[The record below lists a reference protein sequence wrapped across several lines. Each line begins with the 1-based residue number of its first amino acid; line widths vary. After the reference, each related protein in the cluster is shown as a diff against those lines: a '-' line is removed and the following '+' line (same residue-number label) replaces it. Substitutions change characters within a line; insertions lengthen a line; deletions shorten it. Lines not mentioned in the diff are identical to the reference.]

1 MNIFNLKLSS
11 TKGES
16 MKAILT
22 IAVLILS
29 QASFA
34 ANEHA
39 ELSTFDLDPA
49 RFEKEVGAAKV
60 VIDEV
65 NGVAQLLIRYKTV
78 LRPVTH
84 DETITL
90 PILSKESG
98 ACGVT
103 VYTAQMPSRAVGAPI
118 ETMIISDYRSI
129 VCRIKIANDQMTQVE
144 LGNVIKGE
152 TAELQNVSVFSG
164 EALESKE
171 IL

>member
-1 MNIFNLKLSS
+1 
-11 TKGES
+11 

-29 QASFA
+29 QTSFA
-34 ANEHA
+34 IGEQA
-39 ELSTFDLDPA
+39 ELSTFELDPT

-78 LRPVTH
+78 LRPVTN
-84 DETITL
+84 DEVITL

-98 ACGVT
+98 GCGVT
-103 VYTAQMPSRAVGAPI
+103 VYTAQLPSRAVGAPV
-118 ETMIISDYRSI
+118 ETMIISDFRSI
-129 VCRIKIANDQMTQVE
+129 VCRIKISNDQMTQVE
-144 LGNVIKGE
+144 LGHAIKGE
-152 TAELQNVSVFSG
+152 SSDLQNVSVFSG

>member
-1 MNIFNLKLSS
+1 
-11 TKGES
+11 

-22 IAVLILS
+22 IAALIFS
-29 QASFA
+29 QTSFA
-34 ANEHA
+34 SGEQAQ
-39 ELSTFDLDPA
+39 LSTFELDPT
-49 RFEKEVGAAKV
+49 RFEKEISAAKV
-60 VIDEV
+60 VIDET

-78 LRPVTH
+78 LRPIIN
-84 DETITL
+84 DEVITL

-103 VYTAQMPSRAVGAPI
+103 IYTAQIPSRTIGSPV
-118 ETMIISDYRSI
+118 ETMIISDYRTM
-129 VCRIKIANDQMTQVE
+129 VCRMKIASDQMTQVE

-152 TAELQNVSVFSG
+152 SSELQNSSLFSG